1 MIKWQKRKL
10 SEIQALQKSFQFGT
24 RVETKNGN
32 KGIVNFF
39 DTKRDICRVYYD
51 VQLPKP
57 EVRKEMAKISECR
70 ILSVQEAMLI

>member
-10 SEIQALQKSFQFGT
+10 SEIEALQKKFQFGT
-24 RVETKNGN
+24 RVETENGN

-39 DTKRDICRVYYD
+39 DTKQGICRVYYD

-57 EVRKEMAKISECR
+57 EVRKEMVKISGCR
-70 ILSVQEAMLI
+70 ILSVQEALKI